1 MLLTVE
7 RVMLLHQVEMFQD
20 IDADA
25 LIRLAAALKEQ
36 DARPGE
42 TIIAEGQLGRELY
55 IIIDGKVRVHQGQ
68 KELARLGSKAIF
80 GELAALDP
88 QPRSASVTAIG
99 ETRLLRLDH
108 ETLFD
113 EVIGNNELARGVVRF
128 LVRRLR
134 TIIAT
139 MAADS

>member
-7 RVMLLHQVEMFQD
+7 RVLLLHHVEMFRN
-20 IDADA
+20 IDEDA
-25 LIRLAAALKEQ
+25 LIRLAAAMQEQ

-42 TIIAEGQLGRELY
+42 TIIDEGELGRELY
-55 IIIDGKVRVHQGQ
+55 IIIDGKVRVHQGD
-68 KELARLGSKAIF
+68 KDLATLASKAIF
-80 GELAALDP
+80 GELSALDP
-88 QPRSASVTAIG
+88 QPRSASVTAID

-113 EVIGNNELARGVVRF
+113 ELVGNNELAQGVVRF

-134 TIIAT
+134 TIIGTLAV
-139 MAADS
+139 S

>member
-7 RVMLLHQVEMFQD
+7 RVLLLHQVEMFHN
-20 IDADA
+20 IDEDA
-25 LIRLAAALKEQ
+25 LIRLATALKEQ

-42 TIIAEGQLGRELY
+42 VIIKEGELGRELY
-55 IIIDGKVRVHQGQ
+55 IIIDGKVRVHLGE
-68 KELARLGSKAIF
+68 KEFTTLGSKAIF
-80 GELAALDP
+80 GEMAALDP
-88 QPRSASVTAIG
+88 QPRSASVTAID

-113 EVIGNNELARGVVRF
+113 ELVGNNELAQGVVRF

-134 TIIAT
+134 KVIGELAV
-139 MAADS
+139 S